1 MAKVKRIFSDEGFS
15 QKSETNSRNL
25 QCDVWSSLLIR
36 IKKALPTTSP
46 PPFCNYVGLISNK
59 FSDTDSRVFSTQ
71 CPIPISIYSR
81 IITKYI
87 EVRYI
92 STQTLD
98 EFCSNVWS
106 CQAFWFARHTGYT
119 MCTTRGYMDKS
130 EGTHTHWS
138 LTSGLCLSYPFY
150 EYFSF
155 DIFIDFYSEVE
166 SSNLGKI
173 VWIFPQIY
181 PLFCRILLWEALRT
195 F

>member
-1 MAKVKRIFSDEGFS
+1 MSYTYINLLTNYNKV
-15 QKSETNSRNL
+15 Q
-25 QCDVWSSLLIR
+25 LL
-36 IKKALPTTSP
+36 
-46 PPFCNYVGLISNK
+46 
-59 FSDTDSRVFSTQ
+59 
-71 CPIPISIYSR
+71 
-81 IITKYI
+81 

-106 CQAFWFARHTGYT
+106 CQAFWFARHTGYI
-119 MCTTRGYMDKS
+119 MCTTHGYMDKS

-166 SSNLGKI
+166 FSNLGKI
-173 VWIFPQIY
+173 VWIFPLIY
-181 PLFCRILLWEALRT
+181 PLFCRILSRHT
-195 F
+195 FMRLNNVKKTAQFANDGFPKPELPWVYGSVTQTHNVSESTWVRIKEM